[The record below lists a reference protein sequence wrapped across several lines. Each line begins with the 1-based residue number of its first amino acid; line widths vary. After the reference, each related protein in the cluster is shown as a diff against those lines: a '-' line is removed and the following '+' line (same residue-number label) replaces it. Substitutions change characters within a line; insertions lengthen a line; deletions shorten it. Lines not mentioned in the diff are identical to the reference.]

1 MRTLDLHGVRATVF
15 PTKEELFAAG
25 AERLVAVVKKARA
38 EGRDCTTALSGGST
52 PKALYTLVADR
63 VSREPELQKLDWP
76 RVHFFFGDER
86 CVPSDH
92 ADSNFGMAK
101 RTLLAHGLVPEQ
113 NLHRV
118 RTELPPAEAAADYEQ
133 QLRSRFGNREPRF
146 DLILL
151 GMGPDGHTASLFPD
165 TSALQERERLVVAN
179 HVAKLHA
186 DRITFTY
193 KVLNAGREVLFLVA
207 GEDKREAV
215 KSILA
220 DRVPLPAGKVRPRG
234 ALDWYLD
241 EAAAAF
247 LPR

>member
-1 MRTLDLHGVRATVF
+1 MRTIDAHGVRVTVF

-25 AERLVAVVKKARA
+25 AERFIAAVRKAQA
-38 EGRDCTTALSGGST
+38 EKRDCVIALSGGST

-63 VSREPELQKLDWP
+63 VQREPALQKLDWP

-86 CVPSDH
+86 CVLAEHP
-92 ADSNFGMAK
+92 DSNYRMAK
-101 RTLLAHGLVPEQ
+101 GTLLAHGLVPEE

-151 GMGPDGHTASLFPD
+151 GMGPDGHTASLFPE
-165 TSALQERERLVVAN
+165 TRALQEKERWIVEN
-179 HVAKLHA
+179 HVAKLNA

-193 KVLNAGREVLFLVA
+193 RLLNAGREVLFLVA

-220 DRVPLPAGKVRPRG
+220 ERAPLPAGQVSPNG